1 MYNSGIETV
10 FIKARAKINLNLQ
23 ILEKREDNYHN
34 LESVFQKINLYD
46 ELFVS
51 KCEQEGLIIDTNI
64 KELESKE
71 NIIYKAYIKLKEKY
85 SQIKGVTVK
94 LNKKIPMQAG
104 LAGGSTDCAAFIL
117 AINKL
122 YKLNMT
128 KKEIEELGVSLG
140 ADVVPCLYNTA
151 IKANGIGEKITKI
164 NTDFLYY
171 ILIIK
176 PNFSCNTK
184 EMFEKIDTANTVG
197 APFAGIHCRGDH
209 CSSAHCVQNTEN
221 IIKALETNNINLLT
235 NNLYNTFEDAV
246 PEDIHKIKEELIDNG
261 AIGALM
267 TGSGSCVFGIYE
279 NRDNIKKAYNN
290 LKDKYEV
297 YLTTS
302 YNSYREM

>member
-1 MYNSGIETV
+1 MYNSGIKETI

-23 ILEKREDNYHN
+23 ILNKREDNYHN

-64 KELESKE
+64 KELETKE

-85 SQIKGVTVK
+85 GQIKGVTVK
-94 LNKKIPMQAG
+94 LNKRIPMQAG

-117 AINKL
+117 AMNKL

-128 KKEIEELGVSLG
+128 KKEIEELGASLG
-140 ADVVPCLYNTA
+140 ADVVPCLYNKA

-171 ILIIK
+171 ILVIK
-176 PNFSCNTK
+176 PKLSCSTK
-184 EMFEKIDTANTVG
+184 EMFKKLDNDNKKREVNTQ
-197 APFAGIHCRGDH
+197 
-209 CSSAHCVQNTEN
+209 STEN
-221 IIKALETNNINLLT
+221 IIKALETSNIDLLA
-235 NNLYNTFEDAV
+235 NNLYNTFEEVV
-246 PEDIHKIKEELIDNG
+246 PEEIHKIKKELIENG
-261 AIGALM
+261 AIGELM
-267 TGSGSCVFGIYE
+267 SGSGSSVFGIFK
-279 NRDNIKKAYNN
+279 NRDEIKKAYNN
-290 LKDKYEV
+290 LKEKYEV

-302 YNSYREM
+302 YNSYKEM

>member
-23 ILEKREDNYHN
+23 VLEKREDNYHN

-51 KCEQEGLIIDTNI
+51 KCEQDELIINSNI
-64 KELESKE
+64 KELENKE

-85 SQIKGVTVK
+85 SWIKGVTVK

-117 AINKL
+117 AMNKL

-128 KKEIEELGVSLG
+128 KLEIETLGASLG

-151 IKANGIGEKITKI
+151 IKANGIGDKITKI

-171 ILIIK
+171 ILVIK
-176 PNFSCNTK
+176 PNLSFCTK
-184 EMFEKIDTANTVG
+184 EMYKKIDSNNKNIKQDLKST
-197 APFAGIHCRGDH
+197 D
-209 CSSAHCVQNTEN
+209 N
-221 IIKALETNNINLLT
+221 IIKALQTSNIELLS
-235 NNLYNTFEDAV
+235 NNLYNTFEEV
-246 PEDIHKIKEELIDNG
+246 VRRRN
-261 AIGALM
+261 
-267 TGSGSCVFGIYE
+267 TY
-279 NRDNIKKAYNN
+279 IKKRIN
-290 LKDKYEV
+290 
-297 YLTTS
+297 
-302 YNSYREM
+302 R

>member
-1 MYNSGIETV
+1 MYNSGIKETI

-23 ILEKREDNYHN
+23 ILDKREDNYHN

-51 KCEQEGLIIDTNI
+51 KCEQEGLTIDTNI
-64 KELESKE
+64 KELETKE

-85 SQIKGVTVK
+85 GQIKGVTVK
-94 LNKKIPMQAG
+94 LNKRIPMQAG

-117 AINKL
+117 AMNKL

-128 KKEIEELGVSLG
+128 KKEIEKLGAGLG
-140 ADVVPCLYNTA
+140 ADVVPCLYNKA
-151 IKANGIGEKITKI
+151 IKANGIGEEITEI

-176 PNFSCNTK
+176 PKFSCSTK
-184 EMFEKIDTANTVG
+184 EMFKKLDNDNKKREVNTQ
-197 APFAGIHCRGDH
+197 
-209 CSSAHCVQNTEN
+209 STEN
-221 IIKALETNNINLLT
+221 IIKALETSNIDLLS
-235 NNLYNTFEDAV
+235 NNLYNTFEEVV
-246 PEDIHKIKEELIDNG
+246 PEEIHKIKKELIENG
-261 AIGALM
+261 AIGELM
-267 TGSGSCVFGIYE
+267 SGSGSSVFGIFK
-279 NRDNIKKAYNN
+279 NRDEIKKAYNN
-290 LKDKYEV
+290 LKENYEV

>member
-1 MYNSGIETV
+1 MYNSGIKETI

-23 ILEKREDNYHN
+23 ILDKREDNYHN

-51 KCEQEGLIIDTNI
+51 KCEQEGLTIDTNI
-64 KELESKE
+64 KELETKE

-85 SQIKGVTVK
+85 GQIKGVTVK
-94 LNKKIPMQAG
+94 LNKRIPMQAG

-117 AINKL
+117 AMNKL

-128 KKEIEELGVSLG
+128 KKEIEELGASLG
-140 ADVVPCLYNTA
+140 ADVVPCLYNKA
-151 IKANGIGEKITKI
+151 IKANGIGEEITKI

-176 PNFSCNTK
+176 PKFSCSTK
-184 EMFEKIDTANTVG
+184 EMFKKLDNDNKKREVNTQ
-197 APFAGIHCRGDH
+197 
-209 CSSAHCVQNTEN
+209 STKN
-221 IIKALETNNINLLT
+221 IIKALETSNIDLLA
-235 NNLYNTFEDAV
+235 NNLYNTFEEVV
-246 PEDIHKIKEELIDNG
+246 PEEIHKIKKELIENG
-261 AIGALM
+261 AIGELM
-267 TGSGSCVFGIYE
+267 SGSGSSVFGIFK
-279 NRDNIKKAYNN
+279 NRDEIKKAYNN
-290 LKDKYEV
+290 LKENYEV